1 MTTLK
6 DTIYTL
12 LKATIGA
19 ETLVFADQN
28 APRPP
33 LPYWTMRLTVQ
44 RAIGS
49 HPYSQGTTDLGDLTI
64 MGTREATVMVQRYG
78 DDSDT
83 KCPDLRDEF
92 SKTSIMESWQLAKIA
107 LYDIG
112 DVKNIPFPLDKSQLE
127 PRASLDLFV
136 RFGTELIDRVGIIE
150 QVDMTGTFDGNVEL
164 IQTVSVV
171 L

>member
-1 MTTLK
+1 
-6 DTIYTL
+6 
-12 LKATIGA
+12 
-19 ETLVFADQN
+19 
-28 APRPP
+28 
-33 LPYWTMRLTVQ
+33 
-44 RAIGS
+44 
-49 HPYSQGTTDLGDLTI
+49 
-64 MGTREATVMVQRYG
+64 
-78 DDSDT
+78 
-83 KCPDLRDEF
+83 
-92 SKTSIMESWQLAKIA
+92 MESWQLAKIA

-136 RFGTELIDRVGIIE
+136 RFGTELLDRVGIIE

>member
-6 DTIYTL
+6 ETLYTL
-12 LKATIGA
+12 LKAAIGA

-44 RAIGS
+44 RAIGDDT
-49 HPYSQGTTDLGDLTI
+49 YSQGVTTLGDQTI
-64 MGTREATVMVQRYG
+64 WGTREATVMVQRFG

-83 KCPDLRDEF
+83 KCADLRDEF
-92 SKTSIMESWQLAKIA
+92 SKTSIRESWQLAKIA

>member
-1 MTTLK
+1 MPTLK
-6 DTIYTL
+6 DTLYTL

-28 APRPP
+28 SPRPP

-49 HPYSQGTTDLGDLTI
+49 DTYGQGVTDLGDQVI

-83 KCPDLRDEF
+83 KCADLRDEF

-136 RFGTELIDRVGIIE
+136 RFGTELLDRVGIIE

>member
-1 MTTLK
+1 MLTLK
-6 DTIYTL
+6 PTLYTL
-12 LKATIGA
+12 IKALIGN
-19 ETLVFADQN
+19 ETLIFADQN
-28 APRPP
+28 SPRPA

-44 RAIGS
+44 RAIGDDT
-49 HPYSQGTTDLGDLTI
+49 YSQGVTNDGDQTI
-64 MGTREATVMVQRYG
+64 WGTREATVMVQRFG

-83 KCPDLRDEF
+83 KCADLRDEF
-92 SKTSIMESWQLAKIA
+92 SKTSIMERWQLAKIA
-107 LYDIG
+107 LYDVG